1 MSNSRGLVDL
11 LVGDV
16 SVKFPVEVVVFA
28 VHLGSEVAD
37 AGINIRVYIAEAL
50 IHVGAKIAIR
60 LSSYPLVHI
69 AESRVHMGVKI
80 DYPFVKTVYPLRPS
94 IACQDRQFDCSHR

>member
-1 MSNSRGLVDL
+1 MNL
-11 LVGDV
+11 LAGDV

-50 IHVGAKIAIR
+50 IHVGAKIVYT
-60 LSSYPLVHI
+60 LPLVN
-69 AESRVHMGVKI
+69 
-80 DYPFVKTVYPLRPS
+80 
-94 IACQDRQFDCSHR
+94 SHRRIARSYGR